1 MLFFGFLKRGKN
13 FGAERLQQSPKFSSN
28 WILAR
33 SLPCLLNWKCL
44 LVFATISGG

>member
-1 MLFFGFLKRGKN
+1 MLFFCFLKRGKN
-13 FGAERLQQSPKFSSN
+13 YGAECLQQSPKFSYN

-33 SLPCLLNWKCL
+33 SFPCILNWKCI